1 MKAQQLK
8 NAILQLAIQGKLVPQ
23 DPNDE
28 PASVLFE
35 KIQAEK
41 EKLIAEGKIK
51 KTKKTSDKRPLD
63 VEVDFPFEIPDSWE
77 WVRLGELFEITSSKR
92 VLQSQWKT
100 SGIPFYRAR
109 EIVSLKKG
117 QELKDPIFIDINTYN
132 ESTSI
137 SGKPEI
143 GDLLVTGVG
152 TLGQYLVVK
161 DDTPFYFKDGNVV
174 WFKNNSKIYIEYICK
189 YMDSK
194 FFIDSIYSS
203 SQGTT
208 VGTFTIINAKTML
221 VPFPPLNEQKRIV
234 AKIEE
239 LLPFIEEYDKK
250 EQKLTTLNQQFPDQ
264 LKKSILQA
272 AIQGQLV
279 AQDPNDEPAS
289 ELIKRIQAEKER
301 LISEKKIKK
310 PKVKSEIAVRDGLPY
325 EIING
330 IERCIA
336 DELPFE
342 IPESWCWVRLG
353 DIFEINSGL
362 TFSKADLISKNI
374 DSVRVLR
381 GGNIKDSNINLLD
394 NDLYLSK
401 AKIKNDEYYLRE
413 FDILTP
419 SVTSLENVGKFGL
432 YREEGEKASFGGFV
446 FCLRSL
452 TKVSENN
459 IFYIFYILQSGY
471 IISKMKSLT
480 RKSGQAFYN
489 LGKENFKQIL
499 IPIPPLNEQKR
510 IVRKIEEVFSHIQS
524 L

>member
-77 WVRLGELFEITSSKR
+77 WVRLGDIGETNIGLTYKPSDISSKGTI
-92 VLQSQWKT
+92 VLR
-100 SGIPFYRAR
+100 SGNIQKDKINLSDIVKVNLDIP
-109 EIVSLKKG
+109 ESKKCY
-117 QELKDPIFIDINTYN
+117 KN
-132 ESTSI
+132 
-137 SGKPEI
+137 
-143 GDLLVTGVG
+143 DLLICARNGSKKLVG
-152 TLGQYLVVK
+152 KTAII
-161 DDTPFYFKDGNVV
+161 DKDGYTFGAFMAIFRSRFNHYIYYYLLSPL
-174 WFKNNSKIYIEYICK
+174 FRNEFDGISTTTINQITQENLNNRYI
-189 YMDSK
+189 
-194 FFIDSIYSS
+194 
-203 SQGTT
+203 
-208 VGTFTIINAKTML
+208 
-221 VPFPPLNEQKRIV
+221 PFPPLNEQKRIV

-310 PKVKSEIAVRDGLPY
+310 PKVKSEIVVRDGLPY

-330 IERCIA
+330 VERCIA

-342 IPESWCWVRLG
+342 IPESWCWVRLSEICSNIHYG
-353 DIFEINSGL
+353 YTASASSKGTHKLLRITDIQNNKVSWNDVPFCSLSEKEAENYTL
-362 TFSKADLISKNI
+362 KK
-374 DSVRVLR
+374 
-381 GGNIKDSNINLLD
+381 GNIVIARTGGTIGKSFLINNIQEQSVFASYLIRIVLLSHV
-394 NDLYLSK
+394 YEKYIS
-401 AKIKNDEYYLRE
+401 YYLNS
-413 FDILTP
+413 P
-419 SVTSLENVGKFGL
+419 L
-432 YREEGEKASFGGFV
+432 YWDQ
-446 FCLRSL
+446 LRSYSMG
-452 TKVSENN
+452 TGQPNVNSVS
-459 IFYIFYILQSGY
+459 
-471 IISKMKSLT
+471 
-480 RKSGQAFYN
+480 
-489 LGKENFKQIL
+489 LGCLF
-499 IPIPPLNEQKR
+499 IPLPPLSEQKR
-510 IVRKIEEVFSHIQS
+510 IVQKIEEVFSHIES

>member
-28 PASVLFE
+28 PTSVLFE

-51 KTKKTSDKRPLD
+51 KTKKMSDKRPLD
-63 VEVDFPFEIPDSWE
+63 VEDDFPFEIPKN
-77 WVRLGELFEITSSKR
+77 WVWVTLDDLGFYKKGPFGSSLTKSMFVPKGENTIKVYEQKNAIKKDCNIGEYYIKEEYFLNKLTSFE
-92 VLQSQWKT
+92 VF
-100 SGIPFYRAR
+100 PNDV
-109 EIVSLKKG
+109 IVSCAGTIGETFVMPGHMEKG
-117 QELKDPIFIDINTYN
+117 IINQALMKMTITNRIDIN
-132 ESTSI
+132 
-137 SGKPEI
+137 
-143 GDLLVTGVG
+143 
-152 TLGQYLVVK
+152 
-161 DDTPFYFKDGNVV
+161 YFLIYFD
-174 WFKNNSKIYIEYICK
+174 FILKNSAKK
-189 YMDSK
+189 
-194 FFIDSIYSS
+194 YSS
-203 SQGTT
+203 GSA
-208 VGTFTIINAKTML
+208 IKNIP
-221 VPFPPLNEQKRIV
+221 PFEILKSLRVSLPPLNEQKRIV

-239 LLPFIEEYDKK
+239 LLPFINEYDKK

-330 IERCIA
+330 VERCIA

-459 IFYIFYILQSGY
+459 IFYILQSGY

>member
-41 EKLIAEGKIK
+41 EKLITEGKIK
-51 KTKKTSDKRPLD
+51 KTKKTSDKCSLD
-63 VEVDFPFEIPDSWE
+63 VEVDFPFEIPNSWV
-77 WVRLGELFEITSSKR
+77 WVRLEDVCEFNPLSSIE
-92 VLQSQWKT
+92 
-100 SGIPFYRAR
+100 G
-109 EIVSLKKG
+109 
-117 QELKDPIFIDINTYN
+117 IDIAFGSWVLDLEDIEKNTGFLLHKKIKSSDNIKSQKNTFNKDYVLYGKLRPYLN
-132 ESTSI
+132 KVIISDDNGFCST
-137 SGKPEI
+137 EI
-143 GDLLVTGVG
+143 LPIRTKDYLFNKFLQAYLMSPYFLDYARNDSYG
-152 TLGQYLVVK
+152 TKMPRLNIAN
-161 DDTPFYFKDGNVV
+161 FKLQQ
-174 WFKNNSKIYIEYICK
+174 FP
-189 YMDSK
+189 
-194 FFIDSIYSS
+194 
-203 SQGTT
+203 
-208 VGTFTIINAKTML
+208 L
-221 VPFPPLNEQKRIV
+221 PPLNEQKRIV

-279 AQDPNDEPAS
+279 AQAPNDEHAS

-330 IERCIA
+330 VERCIA

-353 DIFEINSGL
+353 DIGDWGAGSTPNRHEPKFYDNGTIPWLKTGDLNDGYITSIPEYITNFALEKNSLKINPTGSV
-362 TFSKADLISKNI
+362 LIAMYGATIGKLGILGIEATTNQACCACQ
-374 DSVRVLR
+374 VYKGVY
-381 GGNIKDSNINLLD
+381 NK
-394 NDLYLSK
+394 YLF
-401 AKIKNDEYYLRE
+401 YYLMSQKKELQKR
-413 FDILTP
+413 
-419 SVTSLENVGKFGL
+419 S
-432 YREEGEKASFGGFV
+432 EG
-446 FCLRSL
+446 
-452 TKVSENN
+452 
-459 IFYIFYILQSGY
+459 
-471 IISKMKSLT
+471 
-480 RKSGQAFYN
+480 SGQPNISREKIIKYLFP
-489 LGKENFKQIL
+489 LP
-499 IPIPPLNEQKR
+499 PIDEQKR
-510 IVRKIEEVFSHIQS
+510 IVQKIEEVFSHIES

>member
-51 KTKKTSDKRPLD
+51 KTKKTSNIRPLD
-63 VEVDFPFEIPDSWE
+63 MKADFPFEIPKN
-77 WVRLGELFEITSSKR
+77 WVWGRLGDVISVSSGKNLTQKQMKGTGKYPVYGGNGITGYFDEYLVEKNTIVIGRVGYYCGSALKVISNSWVTDNAFIVKYSKSLFFPDF
-92 VLQSQWKT
+92 LLHLLNQ
-100 SGIPFYRAR
+100 
-109 EIVSLKKG
+109 LN
-117 QELKDPIFIDINTYN
+117 LKDSSV
-132 ESTSI
+132 STAQPVI
-137 SGKPEI
+137 SA
-143 GDLLVTGVG
+143 
-152 TLGQYLVVK
+152 QR
-161 DDTPFYFKDGNVV
+161 
-174 WFKNNSKIYIEYICK
+174 IYPL
-189 YMDSK
+189 K
-194 FFIDSIYSS
+194 FP
-203 SQGTT
+203 
-208 VGTFTIINAKTML
+208 L
-221 VPFPPLNEQKRIV
+221 PPLNEQKRIV

-310 PKVKSEIAVRDGLPY
+310 PKVKSEIVVRDGLPY

-330 IERCIA
+330 VERCIA

-342 IPESWCWVRLG
+342 IPESWCWVRLNDYLDVRDGTHDTPKYVVSGIPLVTSKNLNNGKLDFSNIKYISEEDHKQISLRSGVDVG
-353 DIFEINSGL
+353 DILFAMIGSIGNPVLIKENSN
-362 TFSKADLISKNI
+362 FSIKNI
-374 DSVRVLR
+374 GLFKKYISDTSMEYVYYM
-381 GGNIKDSNINLLD
+381 LLKLQD
-394 NDLYLSK
+394 DMRK
-401 AKIKNDEYYLRE
+401 
-413 FDILTP
+413 
-419 SVTSLENVGKFGL
+419 
-432 YREEGEKASFGGFV
+432 KASGGVQSFV
-446 FCLRSL
+446 SLSFLRD
-452 TKVSENN
+452 
-459 IFYIFYILQSGY
+459 Y
-471 IISKMKSLT
+471 
-480 RKSGQAFYN
+480 
-489 LGKENFKQIL
+489 L

-510 IVRKIEEVFSHIQS
+510 IVQKIEEVFSHIQS